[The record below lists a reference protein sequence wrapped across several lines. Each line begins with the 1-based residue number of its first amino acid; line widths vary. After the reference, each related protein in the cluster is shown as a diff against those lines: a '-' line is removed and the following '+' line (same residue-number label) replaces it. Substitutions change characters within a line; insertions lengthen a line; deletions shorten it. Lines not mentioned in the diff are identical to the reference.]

1 MSKGYLMKQI
11 PTSSLSEIFCLK
23 SKDKVLVNVNL
34 LISFFCKSADTTLA
48 ENEYIKKMLN
58 RKNDFFVKIDL

>member
-1 MSKGYLMKQI
+1 MKHF

-23 SKDKVLVNVNL
+23 SKDKVLVAVNL
-34 LISFFCKSADTTLA
+34 LISSFCKSA
-48 ENEYIKKMLN
+48 EEIFVEKKYMKKIFN